1 MIFSALPRRQ
11 LCIAL
16 QYSPAFGSHVHYMV
30 QTCAK
35 IEAKEHLV
43 EPTIQMYAGLRRD
56 TTMNTHT
63 PGRLSFRSMHK
74 LHQSS
79 LFPTFDAYSMSVSCM
94 SLFSLSHDS
103 NLEYTQYFLLCKRS
117 ILCSCIFFSL
127 LCLVNLRYEFASFW
141 YGFFLLLFFLH
152 FILMGLWLWSF
163 FCIFVMYFFL
173 SHVYL
178 YSTFYSNVFL
188 LSIRL
193 CIALYLHLIVVW

>member
-79 LFPTFDAYSMSVSCM
+79 LFPTFDAYSKSVSCM

-152 FILMGLWLWSF
+152 FILMGLGLWSF
-163 FCIFVMYFFL
+163 FCIFCYVFSFSLMSIFTVLSTLMFFFFL
-173 SHVYL
+173 YVCVLL
-178 YSTFYSNVFL
+178 YIY
-188 LSIRL
+188 I
-193 CIALYLHLIVVW
+193 